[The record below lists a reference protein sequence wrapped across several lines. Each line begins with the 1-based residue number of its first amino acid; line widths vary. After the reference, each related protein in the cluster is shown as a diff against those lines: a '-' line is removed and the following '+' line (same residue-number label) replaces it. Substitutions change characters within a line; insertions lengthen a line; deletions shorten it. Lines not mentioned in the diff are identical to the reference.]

1 MKKLLLLAA
10 FALVATAAYAQD
22 EVPDVQ
28 DVQEIQDVQ
37 QAAADAAAAIA
48 EAPQVEEP
56 EPKPVYWTKSLMTN
70 LNFAQTKLRDW
81 AAGGSDNYTMTA
93 YVDANANYA
102 KDKMIWNNRLQVDY
116 GFLYSDDKP
125 IVQKV
130 KDRIY
135 FESKWGY
142 ETPIQHLS
150 YSANFDFKTQIS
162 NNYKYGTPTG
172 TPGEPTKEDWLAAR
186 EMKSGLFSPAYSTL
200 GIGLLWTPKP
210 WLSVNVSPLTGGFVI
225 VKDEDLRK
233 AYGMDLRDLSATEQ
247 AAYDAAVAADTPTGF
262 YYKSSRFELGAQ
274 IKTDVN
280 FTINDN
286 LKYTTQ
292 LVLFSNYLDNPQNL
306 RVNWDQKIFWKMAK
320 FFTLTFATTPIY
332 EDTALFT
339 NDAHP
344 NGYRTTQF
352 KEFFEIGFSY
362 TISSKK

>member
-1 MKKLLLLAA
+1 MKKIFILAA
-10 FALVATAAYAQD
+10 LALLSFSAYAQD
-22 EVPDVQ
+22 DAQ
-28 DVQEIQDVQ
+28 K
-37 QAAADAAAAIA
+37 AAAEAAAAIA
-48 EAPQVEEP
+48 EAPIVEEP
-56 EPKPVYWTKSLMTN
+56 QPKPVYWTKSLMTN
-70 LNFAQTKLRDW
+70 LNFAQTALWDW
-81 AAGGSDNYTMTA
+81 AAGGNDNYTMTA

-125 IVQKV
+125 ILQKV

-150 YSANFDFKTQIS
+150 YSANFDFKTQID

-172 TPGEPTKEDWLAAR
+172 ITGEPTKADWLAAR
-186 EMKSGLFSPAYSTL
+186 ELKSGLFSPAYSTL

-225 VKDEDLRK
+225 VDNEDLRK
-233 AYGMDLRDLSATEQ
+233 TYGMELLEDGVT
-247 AAYDAAVAADTPTGF
+247 
-262 YYKSSRFELGAQ
+262 YKSSRFELGAQ
-274 IKTDVN
+274 IKTDIN
-280 FTINDN
+280 FVVNDN

-292 LVLFSNYLDNPQNL
+292 LVLFSNYLKNPQNL
-306 RVNWDQKIFWKMAK
+306 RVNWDQKLFWKMAK
-320 FFTLTFATTPIY
+320 FFTMTFSTNLIY
-332 EDTALFT
+332 DDTVLIT
-339 NDAHP
+339 NDDHP
-344 NGYRTTQF
+344 TGYRTIQF